1 MTTLQTRYR
10 HVSIGA
16 FALLCLCIV
25 VILWG
30 AFVRFSH
37 SGDGCGESW
46 PLCHGSVVPL
56 LGGSAIWIEYVH
68 RLTSGLYGVG
78 VVALVVFIF
87 RRIQERTTLHFFA
100 LGVLFFTV
108 TEALIGA
115 GLVLRGMVA
124 ENTSLERILWL
135 VGHLINTLFL
145 LYFLVGMFFQSK
157 FPDWRCK
164 RFPRLRYTLP
174 LLLFVAL
181 AMLGSIA
188 SLSNTLYPSTELAA
202 GIAEDFSSESPLLVR
217 LRIIHPLLGV
227 LFFLSLAFF
236 WSPYQ
241 SVRVPFGK
249 PLGAG
254 VLIALCGV
262 TAIIGLCT
270 LLLLSP
276 LPARLLHLLLADLV
290 WIHLV
295 GLALFAEQKRT
306 AHEHAF

>member
-1 MTTLQTRYR
+1 MTTLQARYR
-10 HVSIGA
+10 QVSIGA
-16 FALLCLCIV
+16 FALLCLCLV

-68 RLTSGLYGVG
+68 RLTSGLYGLG
-78 VVALVVFIF
+78 VLAIVVFVF
-87 RRIQERTTLHFFA
+87 QRIKERTTLHFFA

-124 ENTSLERILWL
+124 ENTSLERLYWL

-164 RFPRLRYTLP
+164 ALPRLRYTIP
-174 LLLFVAL
+174 LLLFITIAIF
-181 AMLGSIA
+181 GSVA
-188 SLSNTLYPSTELAA
+188 SLSNTLYPSSELA
-202 GIAEDFSSESPLLVR
+202 GGLVKDFSSESPLLIR
-217 LRIIHPLLGV
+217 LRIIHPLLGI
-227 LFFLSLAFF
+227 LFFLSLTFF

-241 SVRVPFGK
+241 SVRVPFRR

-254 VLIALCGV
+254 ALVALSGT

-276 LPARLLHLLLADLV
+276 LPARLLHLLMADLV
-290 WIHLV
+290 WILLV
-295 GLALFAEQKRT
+295 GLALFAEQKRIS
-306 AHEHAF
+306 HQGDV